1 MCLRLETESL
11 TRTFSYLYVSPPK
24 SPSSISALFSPHLSC
39 VYFFPPPEGPTASFF
54 VFFFAA
60 AVLMIGASWVLSK
73 LTPGSLD
80 DPDGGCIQ
88 MPCGSVTV
96 KLLFKHPQHE
106 SAGEAG
112 ATAESHGKFYQRA
125 D

>member
-1 MCLRLETESL
+1 MFPL
-11 TRTFSYLYVSPPK
+11 K
-24 SPSSISALFSPHLSC
+24 SPSSISTLFSPHLSC
-39 VYFFPPPEGPTASFF
+39 VYFFPPPEGPTAIFYLI
-54 VFFFAA
+54 FFFAA

-88 MPCGSVTV
+88 MPCGAFAV
-96 KLLFKHPQHE
+96 KLLFKHPQRE
-106 SAGEAG
+106 SAGEAR
-112 ATAESHGKFYQRA
+112 ATTESHGKFYQRA